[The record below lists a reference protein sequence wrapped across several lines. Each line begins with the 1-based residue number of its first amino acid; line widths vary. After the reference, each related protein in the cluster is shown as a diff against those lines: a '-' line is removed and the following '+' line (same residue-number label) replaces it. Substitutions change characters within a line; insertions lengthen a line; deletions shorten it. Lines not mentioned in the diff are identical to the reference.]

1 MTFQFS
7 KWQPAPQIQ
16 TIVVVLE
23 TAKVRQ
29 LGLLLTTSQKAKVFL
44 KSTKFHTLSITVS
57 KANVICLSLGGGY
70 DPKFK
75 FLDLSDLER
84 TTISTY

>member
-1 MTFQFS
+1 MTFQFN

-23 TAKVRQ
+23 TAKVRL

-44 KSTKFHTLSITVS
+44 KSTKFHILSTTVS
-57 KANVICLSLGGGY
+57 KANAICLSLY

-75 FLDLSDLER
+75 FLDLSDLEK